1 MASNFKT
8 SDDGHVYYVI
18 GADPSVLKHLLY
30 FKNGSYYLDASKYNL
45 CLNGVNVTIN
55 GVNITKA
62 LDNVAE
68 DVVTKEYL
76 AENVP
81 TEYLDKLKK
90 NILVSEPFDSN
101 GVGTVWIQG
110 NFKVANLRAKTKL
123 KANANLASVVA
134 KLNSFMTEFG
144 VNGLPE
150 GDTYD
155 NETYLEDIDLIS
167 TEEWSEEDIVRK
179 LNDIVA
185 KLNQIS
191 TVVNSITGAQRS

>member
-62 LDNVAE
+62 LDNVTE

-90 NILVSEPFDSN
+90 NILVSEPFNSN

-110 NFKVANLRAKTKL
+110 NLKVAGLRSKTRL
-123 KANANLASVVA
+123 NGNANLISIVN
-134 KLNSFMTEFG
+134 KLNSFMSEFG
-144 VNGLPE
+144 VNGLPD

-155 NETYLEDIDLIS
+155 VTYLEDVDTLS
-167 TEEWSEEDIVRK
+167 TEEWSEDDIVSK
-179 LNDIVA
+179 INDIVA

-191 TVVNSITGAQRS
+191 AVVNSITGAQRS